1 MGTSDGEVALK
12 NMLRKF
18 NCEAQRYCIYH
29 WNSITVKPMKTVLA
43 TNKREGGD
51 PNEIRNIFRFMK
63 SIPYLQQKSWES
75 ALSQI
80 QKEIN
85 LHEGP
90 LTKLKMQEVYESFEK
105 RARRDWDLLNWHGLP
120 ELRNDM
126 SNNTNERIN
135 KNHKSYLNECN
146 AIRSIDILN
155 RTREWLQ
162 CRSMDHRRVGTDSRS
177 RHESHVSKK
186 IAIFAFAAET
196 LSIKKLFQKII
207 ELDF

>member
-105 RARRDWDLLNWHGLP
+105 R
-120 ELRNDM
+120 
-126 SNNTNERIN
+126 ERIN